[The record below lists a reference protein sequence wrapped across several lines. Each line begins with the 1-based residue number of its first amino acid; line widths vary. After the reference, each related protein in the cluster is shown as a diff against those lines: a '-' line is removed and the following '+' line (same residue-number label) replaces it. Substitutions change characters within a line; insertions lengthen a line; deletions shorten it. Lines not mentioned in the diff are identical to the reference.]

1 VKVTQIKLLWYNFLW
16 LKQENEGER
25 ERKGGRERERERERE
40 RNRERQRNKYKFYI
54 GNYYVVLFLMCNI
67 DVLYIYNIQ

>member
-1 VKVTQIKLLWYNFLW
+1 MKERGRGK
-16 LKQENEGER
+16 EG
-25 ERKGGRERERERERE
+25 ERERERE